1 MLTFQ
6 RRLERRTARCSLRR
20 RGRRME
26 EGVGWSE
33 EEPVGSEWQ
42 ERASK
47 DELSE
52 EPPTGDASV
61 ARRKDRLA
69 RG

>member
-61 ARRKDRLA
+61 ARRKGRLA
-69 RG
+69 RA